1 MTDTVGAASSCF
13 RPARRRDQ
21 RGFTLIETLV
31 AFVVLVL
38 VLAVI
43 LQISSRGARSER
55 LAAEY
60 ARATVIA
67 NNRLVLLDEDGPL
80 AETTRKGRIDG
91 RYDWELRVRPAQVEN
106 PVADP
111 GPVHTYIPF
120 DVHVSVYWDSG
131 GRSRKLT
138 IDTLR
143 LANRR

>member
-1 MTDTVGAASSCF
+1 MTDTVGAASSSF
-13 RPARRRDQ
+13 RPAHGRDQ

-67 NNRLVLLDEDGPL
+67 NTRLALLDEDGPL

-111 GPVHTYIPF
+111 DLVHTYIPF
-120 DVHVSVYWDSG
+120 DVRVNVSWDSG

-143 LANRR
+143 LANRQ